1 MNGNLLYSVQP
12 VFLSYL
18 GQVIMNK
25 LKTKPLRNKD
35 IFIQIYPFIFLYIV
49 ECHFFL
55 RSMMASW
62 LLSKAEWKRREL
74 APSTARLPS
83 SLNSC
88 SKWRHWNT
96 LLSSCFFLCLRCFL
110 FFLFTQSQN
119 AFFYYQLSTGFEL
132 LVLPE
137 KQTYLFYLTSISF
150 YLQISYQNEQI
161 FNWNKTLK
169 DKTFVLLIL
178 LNPFQEL
185 KHLLHNS
192 EFFLHYI
199 WETLE

>member
-25 LKTKPLRNKD
+25 LKNKPLRNKD

-55 RSMMASW
+55 RSMMAGW

-88 SKWRHWNT
+88 SKWRHWNK
-96 LLSSCFFLCLRCFL
+96 LLSSCFFL
-110 FFLFTQSQN
+110 
-119 AFFYYQLSTGFEL
+119 
-132 LVLPE
+132 VL
-137 KQTYLFYLTSISF
+137 TVFSIFSF
-150 YLQISYQNEQI
+150 YPVPECILLLSAVYRIWITYTS
-161 FNWNKTLK
+161 WKTNLS
-169 DKTFVLLIL
+169 IL
-178 LNPFQEL
+178 LNINTILFTDIL
-185 KHLLHNS
+185 SKWTDL
-192 EFFLHYI
+192 
-199 WETLE
+199 